1 MAHFCFMAFGSRGDI
16 QPMVAVASQLVRLG
30 HQATLCTGG
39 RFKKMTEDQGI
50 IFQETVLDLME
61 LADSS
66 EGKRIFQAP
75 MKNMSLAHK
84 ILKDYILPRFRA
96 SLTQCYEA
104 AKKADIIIYHPKV
117 FGAVDMA
124 ELLGIPCIVMPAVPI
139 IYPVEEFP
147 NLGLTTLSLG
157 SWLNRL
163 SYKVND
169 WAEGSYIKKVND
181 FREKDLQLPLRKA
194 GIYARYRKGKEIPIL
209 YPFSKLLFPEVQS
222 WKGHVELSGF
232 CFLER
237 DEKLNSI
244 TEDFLL
250 QGEKPVLVTFG
261 SVEIPQLPEFFQ
273 KLCTAL
279 EKTNNRA
286 ICIGNREHYLGGN
299 QLSEFAE
306 SNVLFLQEAPFFALF
321 PKMKGVMCHGGIGTG
336 STALQ
341 CGVPLIPIPIS
352 ADQPFWAKRYE
363 LTGCSTAAINIKHC
377 SEADF
382 IKACKELEN
391 PQLLQNVE
399 RMAAQLQQE
408 NGTQNAAEYLI
419 SLVG

>member
-30 HQATLCTGG
+30 HQATLCTEG

-84 ILKDYILPRFRA
+84 ILKDYILPRVRA

-181 FREKDLQLPLRKA
+181 FREKDLQLPLRK
-194 GIYARYRKGKEIPIL
+194 
-209 YPFSKLLFPEVQS
+209 
-222 WKGHVELSGF
+222 
-232 CFLER
+232 
-237 DEKLNSI
+237 
-244 TEDFLL
+244 
-250 QGEKPVLVTFG
+250 G
-261 SVEIPQLPEFFQ
+261 S
-273 KLCTAL
+273 
-279 EKTNNRA
+279 
-286 ICIGNREHYLGGN
+286 
-299 QLSEFAE
+299 
-306 SNVLFLQEAPFFALF
+306 
-321 PKMKGVMCHGGIGTG
+321 
-336 STALQ
+336 
-341 CGVPLIPIPIS
+341 
-352 ADQPFWAKRYE
+352 
-363 LTGCSTAAINIKHC
+363 
-377 SEADF
+377 
-382 IKACKELEN
+382 
-391 PQLLQNVE
+391 
-399 RMAAQLQQE
+399 
-408 NGTQNAAEYLI
+408 
-419 SLVG
+419 